1 MSNEVLGLGTKV
13 MHSTYGTGIVVEVNI
28 DSYLIYFKH
37 RGEETVHMND
47 ERTEV
52 LNFLPVD
59 GDRVSIDDVETALN
73 NVLEKWNAQ
82 QDIIPLGDKWQRG
95 TLIMQ
100 PANPDLKPYELPVEK
115 FFHKIVML
123 RDRIRVM
130 EQKINSS
137 NLSSTEKV
145 DLQQYVTRIYGS
157 LTSFNILFKH
167 KHQQFKGQGR
177 KIEGMDDSSESSE
190 E

>member
-1 MSNEVLGLGTKV
+1 MSQEVLGLGTKI
-13 MHSTYGTGIVVEVNI
+13 MHSTFGTGIVVEVNI

-37 RGEETVHMND
+37 RGEETVHIND
-47 ERTEV
+47 ERIEV

-59 GDRVSIDDVETALN
+59 GERLSIDDVEAAMEN
-73 NVLEKWNAQ
+73 IMKRWNADQ
-82 QDIIPLGDKWQRG
+82 EIVPLGDKWQRG
-95 TLIMQ
+95 KLIMQ
-100 PANPDLKPYELPVEK
+100 PSNPDLKPYELPVEK

-137 NLSSTEKV
+137 ALTESEKV
-145 DLQQYVTRIYGS
+145 DLQQYVTRVYGS

-177 KIEGMDDSSESSE
+177 KIDE
-190 E
+190 